1 MSDLAK
7 IDSNFAVKTSLDVEG
22 VKFYNVQDDPISIH
36 GVFYENGKFRRM
48 PEAVAKTVSN
58 GVHKLHARAAGGRV
72 RFTTNSPY
80 VAIKVTMNY
89 EGHSSTMTLASCAGF
104 DLYVG
109 KKEEYF
115 NTFVP
120 PVNVTDGY
128 ESVLHFPDARQRHIT
143 INFPHGGEITGLY
156 IGLDEKATLKKAP
169 EYKIQTPI
177 VFYGSS
183 ITQGFCAS
191 RPGNAYVTMVCRA
204 LQADFVNLG
213 FAGNAKAEDAIAEYV
228 KGLDMSLF
236 VYDYDYNA
244 PNVEHLRNTHQKM
257 FQAVR
262 DAHPDTP
269 IVILS
274 RPKYHRNQNEDKRLK
289 VVRKT
294 YEDAIAAGDQNVY
307 FIEGKALM
315 KHAKNDGTV
324 DNCHPNDL
332 GFSSMASV
340 LTKLLKTIL

>member
-1 MSDLAK
+1 MSDLSK
-7 IDSNFAVKTSLDVEG
+7 IDSNFAVKTTLDVEG
-22 VKFYNVQDDPISIH
+22 IKFYNILEEPFSIH
-36 GVFYENGKFRRM
+36 GIFHENGVYRRM

-58 GVHKLHARAAGGRV
+58 GVYKLHSRAAGGRV

-80 VAIKVTMNY
+80 VAIRTAMNY
-89 EGHSSTMTLASCAGF
+89 EGHSPTMTKVSCAGF

-120 PVNVTDGY
+120 PTDEKDSY
-128 ESVLHFPDARQRHIT
+128 ESILHFPDVRQRHIT
-143 INFPHGGEITGLY
+143 INFPHGGEIIDLY
-156 IGLDEKATLKKAP
+156 IGLDEKATVKKAP

-183 ITQGFCAS
+183 ITQGYCVT
-191 RPGNAYVTMVCRA
+191 RPGTAYVTTACRA

-213 FAGNAKAEDAIAEYV
+213 FAGNAKAEDAMAEYV

-236 VYDYDYNA
+236 VFDYDYNA

-262 DAHPDTP
+262 DAHPNTP
-269 IVILS
+269 IVLLS
-274 RPKYHRNQNEDKRLK
+274 RPKYRRSQNEDKRLK

-294 YEDAIAAGDQNVY
+294 YEDALAAGDQNVY
-307 FIEGKALM
+307 FIEGKQLM
-315 KHAKNDGTV
+315 KYAKNDGTV

-332 GFSSMASV
+332 GAWSMAKV
-340 LTKLLKTIL
+340 LTKLLKTIV